1 MKKVNLELQ
10 DEVADLHKRLK
21 EAKDRG
27 LQLETDL
34 IVNKV
39 ELNTETKRI
48 ESLSNNYYQASAL
61 LKATF
66 ALLDEHDTTKVVRQ
80 TISDEREKF
89 ELSLALDDKM
99 TAVVPNGIHTT
110 TNKSSK
116 VLLEDHGHT

>member
-48 ESLSNNYYQASAL
+48 ESLSNKYDQASAL

-89 ELSLALDDKM
+89 ELSSVLEDKL
-99 TAVVPNGIHTT
+99 TAVVSNGIHTT
-110 TNKSSK
+110 TEKSSK
-116 VLLEDHGHT
+116 ELLEDHGHT